1 MSVMEEEVDYLVE
14 DERSQPQAHDN
25 PSFVAE
31 VHNSSESS
39 HSEKDHEQRYNEPV
53 VEKDAVLI
61 IGQDGETKTGDTIT
75 TDL

>member
-1 MSVMEEEVDYLVE
+1 MSVMEEEVDYRVE
-14 DERSQPQAHDN
+14 DESQPQAHDN

-39 HSEKDHEQRYNEPV
+39 HSEKDDEPV
-53 VEKDAVLI
+53 VEKD
-61 IGQDGETKTGDTIT
+61 GDTMT